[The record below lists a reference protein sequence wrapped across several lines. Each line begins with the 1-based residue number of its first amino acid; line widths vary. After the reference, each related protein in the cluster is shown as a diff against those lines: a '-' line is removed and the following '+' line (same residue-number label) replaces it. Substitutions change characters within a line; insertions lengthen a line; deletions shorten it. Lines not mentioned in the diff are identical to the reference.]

1 MNMKKAI
8 YITTIVLFAV
18 VISSCKKD
26 RICECITTP
35 GNTTDKTTLK
45 KVTKRQAK
53 ANCFSYEYDVTIA
66 NSTTRV
72 SVSCTLK

>member
-8 YITTIVLFAV
+8 YITTLVLFAV

-26 RICECITTP
+26 RTCECTTTP
-35 GNTTDKTTLK
+35 GNTTDKYTLK

-53 ANCFSYEYDVTIA
+53 ANCFSLEYDLTIG
-66 NSTTRV
+66 NSTTRI
-72 SVSCTLK
+72 SRSCTLK